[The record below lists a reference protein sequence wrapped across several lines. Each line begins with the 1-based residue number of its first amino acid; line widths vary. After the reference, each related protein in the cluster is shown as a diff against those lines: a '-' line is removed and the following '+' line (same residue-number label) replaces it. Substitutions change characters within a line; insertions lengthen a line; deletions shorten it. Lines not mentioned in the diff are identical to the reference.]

1 MSHYKDLYKPTSLM
15 ESNNGYFRGSHGPN
29 DLIDLVKASQ
39 VTMFLSD
46 LGRSQH
52 YRGSGRSDTRDFFGS
67 LANKNE
73 KKLDRFWLET
83 DLNSIEQPLKSVNL
97 DILLGIT
104 S

>member
-1 MSHYKDLYKPTSLM
+1 MILPSYIRIIISHYKDPYKPTSLM
-15 ESNNGYFRGSHGPN
+15 ESNNVFFRGSHGPN

-73 KKLDRFWLET
+73 KKLDRF
-83 DLNSIEQPLKSVNL
+83 
-97 DILLGIT
+97 
-104 S
+104 